1 MSDRQE
7 NQKPIHGAQAEGFAE
22 FTDVAV
28 VPGPGEAKKTY
39 DALGLRRI
47 DHVRF
52 FVGNAR
58 QSAYFYR
65 NAFGFDVIAYAGLE
79 TKIRHEAGYVLRQGD
94 ITFVLASPLSP
105 DHHEAYRVVHHGDGV
120 QDVALEVDDVRRAFE
135 TALRRGAEGAKGP
148 TVLEDDHG
156 VYEYATIRAYGDTT
170 HSFVN
175 RDRYRGAFAP
185 GYKPLDP
192 DRYSPRTFRPAGLKT
207 IDHIVGN
214 VEEGKMDEWVRFYER
229 VLGFSQLVH
238 FDDKDISTE
247 YSALMSKVVQGG
259 AGRIKFPIN
268 EPAKSRRRSQI
279 EEYLNF
285 YHGPGVQHIALA
297 TENIVET
304 VRALR
309 HNDVSFLRVP
319 KAYYE
324 MLPDRVGKIDE
335 DIKEL
340 AELGILVD
348 RDDEGYMLQIF
359 TKPVEDR
366 PTLFFEIIERRGSR
380 SFGKGNFK
388 ALFEAIEREQA
399 RRGTL

>member
-1 MSDRQE
+1 MPND
-7 NQKPIHGAQAEGFAE
+7 PL
-22 FTDVAV
+22 
-28 VPGPGEAKKTY
+28 P
-39 DALGLRRI
+39 LRRI

-79 TKIRHEAGYVLRQGD
+79 TKTKHEAGYVLRQGK
-94 ITFVLASPLSP
+94 ITFVLASPLGP
-105 DHHEAYRVVHHGDGV
+105 DHPDAQRIVQHGDGV
-120 QDVALEVDDVRRAFE
+120 QDIALEVEDVRAAYEVATARGAIGVRPPTALEDEFGVFE
-135 TALRRGAEGAKGP
+135 TA
-148 TVLEDDHG
+148 
-156 VYEYATIRAYGDTT
+156 TIRTYGDTT

-175 RDRYRGAFAP
+175 RDRYRGCFAP
-185 GYKPLDP
+185 GYLPLEP
-192 DRYSPRTFRPAGLKT
+192 ERYSPRTFHPAGLAA

-229 VLGFSQLVH
+229 VLGFSQLIS

-259 AGRIKFPIN
+259 NGRIKFPIN
-268 EPAKSRRRSQI
+268 EPAKSKRRSQI

-297 TENIVET
+297 TGDIIEA

-309 HNDVSFLRVP
+309 DRDVSFLRVP
-319 KAYYE
+319 RSYYDL
-324 MLPDRVGKIDE
+324 LPERVGKIEE
-335 DIKEL
+335 DINDL

-359 TKPVEDR
+359 TQPVEDR
-366 PTLFFEIIERRGSR
+366 PTLFFEIIERRGSK

-399 RRGTL
+399 KRGTL